1 VFVCRDVFGA
11 GENSV
16 CLLRFG
22 VNGSFYLNTK
32 KISLCRLVQNFTS
45 LRASSEQAPCKF
57 RASSC
62 MCNAKALNENMQ
74 SFCVACA
81 HGGIREFHTESIRV
95 ARKRATQ
102 KRCTFS
108 CNSDARICKFH
119 SGKLARIWYRLHT
132 WLMTGAFVMPAH
144 TTTHA
149 ATHTTKKRQPQ
160 HTTITLPLTMAD
172 APPRQALGT
181 KQ

>member
-1 VFVCRDVFGA
+1 M
-11 GENSV
+11 

-45 LRASSEQAPCKF
+45 LRASSVQAPCKF

-62 MCNAKALNENMQ
+62 MCNAKALHENMQ
-74 SFCVACA
+74 SFCVARA
-81 HGGIREFHTESIRV
+81 HGGIRAFHTERIRV

-108 CNSDARICKFH
+108 CNLDARICKFH
-119 SGKLARIWYRLHT
+119 FGKLARIWYRLHT
-132 WLMTGAFVMPAH
+132 WLMTGAFVMPARAPPCSNTH
-144 TTTHA
+144 HQKKTTTTHNS
-149 ATHTTKKRQPQ
+149 Q
-160 HTTITLPLTMAD
+160 ILLPD
-172 APPRQALGT
+172 HGRCPPRQALGT
-181 KQ
+181 S